1 MLDAATAP
9 SAVVRQR
16 TGASLATQVMRFALV
31 GGLGF
36 VVDVGLFNV
45 LRAHGPEGVHGWTIA
60 AKTIALVAAIAVN
73 WIGNRV
79 WTFRSRTR
87 RTDTAR
93 EAVEFFI
100 ASVVGSLVALVC
112 LGVSHYG
119 LHLTSAFADNISANG
134 VGLILGSLVRFVA
147 YRQWVFRAA

>member
-1 MLDAATAP
+1 VLDAATAP
-9 SAVVRQR
+9 TTIDRPRA
-16 TGASLATQVMRFALV
+16 GASLVTQVVRFSLV
-31 GGLGF
+31 GGIGF
-36 VVDVGLFNV
+36 VVDVGLFNL
-45 LRAHGPEGVHGWTIA
+45 LRAHGPDGIHGWTIA

-79 WTFRSRTR
+79 WTFRWRTR

-100 ASVVGSLVALVC
+100 ASVAGSLVALLC
-112 LGVSHYG
+112 LGISHYG
-119 LHLTSAFADNISANG
+119 LHLTSAFADNVSANV
-134 VGLILGSLVRFVA
+134 VGLILGSLLRFVA

>member
-1 MLDAATAP
+1 MPVRTLLDAYYRLGHL
-9 SAVVRQR
+9 VRELMKF
-16 TGASLATQVMRFALV
+16 GVV
-31 GGLGF
+31 GGVAF
-36 VVDVGLFNV
+36 VVDVGLFNL
-45 LRAHGPEGVHGWTIA
+45 LRAHGPEGIHGWAIA
-60 AKTIALVAAIAVN
+60 AKTVAVVAAIAVN

-100 ASVVGSLVALVC
+100 ASVAGSLVALAC

-119 LHLTSAFADNISANG
+119 LHLTSAFADNISANV
-134 VGLILGSLVRFVA
+134 VGLVLGSLLRFVA
-147 YRQWVFRAA
+147 YRQWVFRR

>member
-9 SAVVRQR
+9 SAVDRSR
-16 TGASLATQVMRFALV
+16 AGTSIATQVVRFALV

-36 VVDVGLFNV
+36 VVDVGLFNL
-45 LRAHGPEGVHGWTIA
+45 LRAHAPEGIHGWTLA
-60 AKTIALVAAIAVN
+60 AKTVALVAAIAVN
-73 WIGNRV
+73 WVGNRV

-93 EAVEFFI
+93 EAVEFFL
-100 ASVVGSLVALVC
+100 ASVAGSLVALLC

-119 LHLTSAFADNISANG
+119 LHLTSAFADNISANV
-134 VGLILGSLVRFVA
+134 VGLILGSLLRFVA
-147 YRQWVFRAA
+147 YRQWVFRVS

>member
-1 MLDAATAP
+1 MLDAVTAP
-9 SAVVRQR
+9 SSVDRPRTDTSIAAQAV
-16 TGASLATQVMRFALV
+16 RFAMV
-31 GGLGF
+31 GGIGF
-36 VVDVGLFNV
+36 VVDVGLFNL
-45 LRAHGPEGVHGWTIA
+45 LRAHGPEGIHGWAIA
-60 AKTIALVAAIAVN
+60 AKTVAVVAAIAVN

-100 ASVVGSLVALVC
+100 ASVAGSLVALAC

-119 LHLTSAFADNISANG
+119 LHLTSAFADNISANV
-134 VGLILGSLVRFVA
+134 VGLVLGSLLRFVA
-147 YRQWVFRAA
+147 YRQWVFRR